1 MEQENTHHTIAI
13 DTPKG
18 KRLPL
23 GQMNQAE
30 NEHQEQHQYSG
41 RPPEPFFFPDRTE
54 NEISILF
61 RHILQLGLRS
71 VQEAFSS

>member
-18 KRLPL
+18 KGLAL
-23 GQMNQAE
+23 GQVNQAE

-41 RPPEPFFFPDRTE
+41 RTPEPFFFPDRTE
-54 NEISILF
+54 NEIGILL